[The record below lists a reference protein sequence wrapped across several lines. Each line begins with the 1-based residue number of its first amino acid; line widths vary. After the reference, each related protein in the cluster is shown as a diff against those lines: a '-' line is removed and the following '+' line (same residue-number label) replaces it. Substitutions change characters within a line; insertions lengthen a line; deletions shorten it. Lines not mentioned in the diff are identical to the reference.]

1 MKKYLKINVIL
12 MLLATF
18 AACKSGNKEQ
28 STKKVI
34 PPVAV
39 DVLIASKEDFPSSIE
54 VNGTVLS
61 DEMVELHPEVSGR
74 LTFLKIPD
82 GANVKAGTVLAKI
95 NDADLQAQL
104 QQQKVQFELAQ
115 KTEQRMK
122 KLLAVNGVDQ
132 ATYDAAL
139 SQMNLYDANIKVIN
153 AQIDKTVIKA
163 PFSGRLG
170 LRLVSEGAYVSPTT
184 LIGTLQQTDKVKID
198 FTVPETYKELISI
211 GKTVSIQS
219 SSSKENL
226 EANIS
231 AIEPQISTTTRNIKV
246 RAKLSNSKLMPG
258 GFVKVLL
265 EDKVKR
271 IVVPTN
277 AIIPDAL
284 SNQVIVLNKGKVT
297 FKKVETGIRAASVVE
312 IKNGV
317 NVGDSIIISAVLFVR
332 PNSVIKVKSVK

>member
-1 MKKYLKINVIL
+1 M
-12 MLLATF
+12 
-18 AACKSGNKEQ
+18 
-28 STKKVI
+28 
-34 PPVAV
+34 
-39 DVLIASKEDFPSSIE
+39 
-54 VNGTVLS
+54 
-61 DEMVELHPEVSGR
+61 
-74 LTFLKIPD
+74 
-82 GANVKAGTVLAKI
+82 
-95 NDADLQAQL
+95 
-104 QQQKVQFELAQ
+104 QFELAQ
-115 KTEQRMK
+115 KTEQRLR

-163 PFSGRLG
+163 PFSGSLG
-170 LRLVSEGAYVSPTT
+170 LRLVSEGAYVSPST
-184 LIGTLQQTDKVKID
+184 LIGTLQQIDKVKID

-226 EANIS
+226 EASIS
-231 AIEPQISTTTRNIKV
+231 AIEPQISTSTRNIKV